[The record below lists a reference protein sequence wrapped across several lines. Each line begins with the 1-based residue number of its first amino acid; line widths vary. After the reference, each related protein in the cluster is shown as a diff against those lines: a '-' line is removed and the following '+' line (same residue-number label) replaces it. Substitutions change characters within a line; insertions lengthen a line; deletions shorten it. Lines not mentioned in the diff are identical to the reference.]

1 MLKKLMIGAAFAAML
16 TAPALAQTYDPEVGT
31 GNVSAGPNGGGLG
44 APTGTAGQFGGP
56 YAYEPP
62 SYSNTYA
69 YQPRA
74 SQRRHRRV
82 QHMNQY

>member
-1 MLKKLMIGAAFAAML
+1 MLKKLMIGLTFAAML
-16 TAPALAQTYDPEVGT
+16 AAPAVAQTYDPEVGT

-44 APTGTAGQFGGP
+44 APTVSGQFGGP
-56 YAYEPP
+56 YAYEPR
-62 SYSNTYA
+62 SYSNAYA

-74 SQRRHRRV
+74 SQRRHRRS